1 MDNDPTTISLVA
13 KTIHP
18 WYPRS
23 GIPLPPRKALEGVNF
38 DLASS
43 LTDGNLEEHPADRL
57 QARKETLTR
66 TLAYLKQQLPRF
78 MVQANQK
85 IDELNDFL
93 GVHINNIPRDRI
105 STNTKFM
112 VRPVLDYYASLWNAK
127 GDEEGKSY
135 YGFPKATRCGMP
147 EIFSVAKSSSW
158 NPPCLQMP
166 SLPEPGGARLH
177 SQSAEKSFARTTSR
191 RLRSTRRTRT
201 TRLQRGPD
209 TSTSPPSWGC
219 AVAVAPEFDLSLDA
233 VHSIAMSGHK
243 WIGALVPCGIFMS
256 KTRYQLNPPS
266 NPNYSGTPDTSF
278 AGSRNGLSAVYMWS
292 DISKYTLKQQID
304 KAVQCQGKARFVNDT
319 MTELDKKLKLD
330 LWVAL
335 SPTVR
340 FRQLN
345 DDLTA
350 SPTRRWLS
358 MVCNASIHNVTKEVV
373 LMLAEDVE
381 RFGHKAFKDLSDGIG
396 GGGSGGVDAPRVS
409 FLPFQGRGFT
419 GKF

>member
-1 MDNDPTTISLVA
+1 MEECRDTLIET
-13 KTIHP
+13 
-18 WYPRS
+18 
-23 GIPLPPRKALEGVNF
+23 VN
-38 DLASS
+38 LI

-57 QARKETLTR
+57 QARKETLIR

-93 GVHINNIPRDRI
+93 GMHRGHPIFVNLNYGTTFKGAFDSVVEAMDTLVRFYDHDKRI
-105 STNTKFM
+105 IDVGGTPS
-112 VRPVLDYYASLWNAK
+112 VRFHVDGALGAAYMPYLKMAA
-127 GDEEGKSY
+127 EEGRK
-135 YGFPKATRCGMP
+135 F
-147 EIFSVAKSSSW
+147 E
-158 NPPCLQMP
+158 
-166 SLPEPGGARLH
+166 
-177 SQSAEKSFARTTSR
+177 
-191 RLRSTRRTRT
+191 
-201 TRLQRGPD
+201 D
-209 TSTSPPSWGC
+209 GC

-266 NPNYSGTPDTSF
+266 NPNYIGTPDTSF

-292 DISKYTLKQQID
+292 DISKHKLKQQID
-304 KAVQCQGKARFVNDT
+304 KAVQCQGKARFINDT

-350 SPTRRWLS
+350 SPTLS
-358 MVCNASIHNVTKEVV
+358 MVCNASIHRSMQWSMS
-373 LMLAEDVE
+373 L
-381 RFGHKAFKDLSDGIG
+381 R
-396 GGGSGGVDAPRVS
+396 RWC
-409 FLPFQGRGFT
+409 
-419 GKF
+419 